1 MNLTYSRVYG
11 QEAWKTAGT
20 LHRATDAAR
29 ALAFYLMTAPAANPF
44 GLYRN
49 ALPTMEHEL
58 KRPKEQ
64 IRKALAELTGLAF
77 CQFDEES
84 GWVWVQEMAAW
95 QFRPLPVKPNNLVI
109 RSARRWYA
117 NVPRNPFMG
126 AWFDR
131 YNAGFLL
138 DDREAFA
145 GTEVQRREWAGR
157 LLPAA
162 PAPTPAALPGLALE
176 PPSTAIER
184 RKTPTIAGQA
194 EFETWWA
201 CYPRK
206 EAKSPALAKWLSKKI
221 PAANV
226 PAMIAKLAE
235 QARSQKWQEGFI
247 PHATTYLN
255 QERWNDETDTR
266 ASSQVG
272 ANKTNRATMNTLEDL
287 GRELSPWDG
296 DEQ

>member
-11 QEAWKTAGT
+11 QEAWKKGGT
-20 LHRATDAAR
+20 LHRASDSAR
-29 ALAFYLMTAPAANPF
+29 ALAFYLMTAPAASPF

-49 ALPTMEHEL
+49 ALPTMEDDT
-58 KRPKEQ
+58 KRSKDQ
-64 IRKALAELTGLAF
+64 VRKALTELAGLAF
-77 CQFDEES
+77 CRFDEET
-84 GWVWVQEMAAW
+84 GWVWVHEMAAW
-95 QFRPLPVKPNNLVI
+95 QFKPLPLKPNNLII
-109 RSARRWYA
+109 RAARRWYLNLA
-117 NVPRNPFMG
+117 RNPYMG

-138 DDREAFA
+138 DDREAF
-145 GTEVQRREWAGR
+145 GGSEVQRRDWAGR
-157 LLPAA
+157 LPEPTLPQ
-162 PAPTPAALPGLALE
+162 LALQA
-176 PPSTAIER
+176 PSTALER
-184 RKTPTIAGQA
+184 RTPATIAGQA

-221 PAANV
+221 PAALV
-226 PAMIAKLAE
+226 PTMIAKLAE

-255 QERWNDETDTR
+255 QERWNDETSAR

-287 GRELSPWDG
+287 GREMSPWDG
-296 DEQ
+296 DE